1 VKPKPVTSNLTDG
14 LTVGSGCFS
23 HCAWHWWC
31 WGMFTVGADIIM
43 QLDDV
48 VHSSVSGPRL
58 EEATFRS
65 TVVAFMSHHLVLSSV
80 CKVK

>member
-1 VKPKPVTSNLTDG
+1 
-14 LTVGSGCFS
+14 
-23 HCAWHWWC
+23 
-31 WGMFTVGADIIM
+31 MFTVGADIIM